1 MYVLHSLEITLIR
14 GLFIG
19 RFQPFHNGHLEA
31 INYILKKT
39 DELIIVIGSSQLS
52 HEKANPFT
60 AGERVSMIRLA
71 LNDIGIDSA
80 RYLIIPVP
88 DVTVHSTWFSELKSY
103 VPDFE
108 IVFSNEPLTRLLVK
122 EAGFKV
128 SSIPFFKRKLY
139 KATEIRSRILS
150 GENWSDLVPRSVAN
164 FIEKSGCAQRIIDM
178 SSSDFVDDKC

>member
-1 MYVLHSLEITLIR
+1 MFFHSFEVLLIR
-14 GLFIG
+14 GLFVG

-39 DELIIVIGSSQLS
+39 DELIIVVGSSQLS
-52 HEKANPFT
+52 HEKSNPFT
-60 AGERVSMIRLA
+60 AGERVTMIRLA
-71 LNDIGIDSA
+71 LNDIGIDTG
-80 RYLIIPVP
+80 RYFIIPVP
-88 DVTVHSTWFSELKSY
+88 DVTVHSTWFSELRSY

-108 IVFSNEPLTRLLVK
+108 IVYSNEPLTRLLVK

-128 SSIPFFKRKLY
+128 SSIPLFTRKLF

-150 GENWSDLVPRSVAN
+150 GENWSNLVPRSVAN

-178 SSSDFVDDKC
+178 SSSDFADDQC